1 MWVSAAAVF
10 CEFAMLV
17 SLSSPGLFR
26 LALKALAPT
35 KQEDHPMAEG
45 NASCSPNTVT
55 APFSTKR
62 ARAPGGVPQSAA
74 MQ

>member
-26 LALKALAPT
+26 LALKALAPQNGKIIQWQRAT
-35 KQEDHPMAEG
+35 RP
-45 NASCSPNTVT
+45 
-55 APFSTKR
+55 APPT
-62 ARAPGGVPQSAA
+62 P
-74 MQ
+74 